1 MAFATRDT
9 AHAQREAA
17 ARQLNE
23 GKLFMGLLQHRL
35 DRAQRKL
42 DMAEKQIVVTGKL
55 MKLTVERLCKRSLLN
70 DKVHRWGCDV
80 VAGTSNGPG
89 APSDSEDQASDS
101 SEHGV
106 MNEHEGS
113 DGVDDVVEGSIVRPK
128 QGGDFK
134 FNGRPYTN
142 M

>member
-1 MAFATRDT
+1 MAFATHDT

-17 ARQLNE
+17 TRQLNE
-23 GKLFMGLLQHRL
+23 GKLFVGLLQHRL
-35 DRAQRKL
+35 DRAQWKL

-55 MKLTVERLCKRSLLN
+55 MKLTIKCLYEGSLLN
-70 DKVHRWGCDV
+70 KVHCWGCDV
-80 VAGTSNGPG
+80 VANTSGSP
-89 APSDSEDQASDS
+89 SEDEVSLASDS

-113 DGVDDVVEGSIVRPK
+113 DGVGDVVEGLNVRPK
-128 QGGDFK
+128 QGGNFR
-134 FNGRPYTN
+134 FNGRPYN